1 MPAQLSTRTSALIWT
16 PVIRRPVH
24 ELDLTVNH
32 SEPQNRSRWVLQLD
46 AETSARMAGVRQK
59 DTAAE
64 LTVRRILTTL
74 GHRYR
79 IRNRD
84 LPGSPDVAN
93 RRQGWAVFVHGCFW
107 HRHRNCFRTTT
118 PKRNRSFWE
127 DKFAANIRRDRR
139 VQRALRNLGIT
150 PLVVWEC
157 ETRNVAKLSER
168 LARQLSSATRT
179 AL

>member
-1 MPAQLSTRTSALIWT
+1 VNIKKRR
-16 PVIRRPVH
+16 RRP
-24 ELDLTVNH
+24 
-32 SEPQNRSRWVLQLD
+32 RWSLNLD

-64 LTVRRILTTL
+64 MTVRRILTAL

-79 IRNRD
+79 VRNRD

-93 RRQGWAVFVHGCFW
+93 RRYRWAVFVHGCFW
-107 HRHRNCFRTTT
+107 HRHRDCFRTTT
-118 PKRNRSFWE
+118 PKRNRAFWE

-139 VQRALRNLGIT
+139 VQRALRKLGIT

-157 ETRNVAKLSER
+157 ETNNLEKLRQR
-168 LARQLSSATRT
+168 LARQFSIVETKPRL
-179 AL
+179 

>member
-1 MPAQLSTRTSALIWT
+1 VGMT
-16 PVIRRPVH
+16 PTTNA
-24 ELDLTVNH
+24 TVNH
-32 SEPQNRSRWVLQLD
+32 RREERRSRWVLQCD
-46 AETSARMAGVRQK
+46 AETSTRMAGVRQK

-64 LTVRRILTTL
+64 LTVRRILTAL

-79 IRNRD
+79 VRNRD

-93 RRQGWAVFVHGCFW
+93 RRHGWALFVHGCFW
-107 HRHRNCFRTTT
+107 HRHRHCFRTTT

-127 DKFAANIRRDRR
+127 DKFATNIRRDRR
-139 VQRALRNLGIT
+139 VQRALRNLGIR

-157 ETRNVAKLSER
+157 ETLNIEKLSER
-168 LARQLSSATRT
+168 LARQLSNTSRN